1 MVVARTIL
9 PMAGVIVTAASA
21 HAATIDL
28 SQPYGEGRGCAYR
41 IDQAYSEEPMVLL
54 TSSEI
59 ATAVS
64 LCSFTVS
71 ETMKDGSLKLDASC
85 AEEGEEGT
93 SPASFTV
100 KNGKQPGTLVIL
112 NDQDQVFAEVQ
123 LCK

>member
-1 MVVARTIL
+1 MVLMRTIL
-9 PMAGVIVTAASA
+9 SIAAILAWAPIA
-21 HAATIDL
+21 HAAKIDL
-28 SQPYGEGRGCAYR
+28 SQPYGEGRGCAFR

-59 ATAVS
+59 ATAMS

-100 KNGKQPGTLVIL
+100 KQGAKPDTLTIL
-112 NDQDQVFAEVQ
+112 DDSGQVFAEVQ